1 MLALENKSKLSVQPF
16 WVSFNRQEVLKSS
29 RGSSMSVQLSHRG
42 LNMQNINLTRCVF
55 VSHLEEMQSWT
66 GLWILLGGV

>member
-42 LNMQNINLTRCVF
+42 INMQNINLT
-55 VSHLEEMQSWT
+55 
-66 GLWILLGGV
+66 